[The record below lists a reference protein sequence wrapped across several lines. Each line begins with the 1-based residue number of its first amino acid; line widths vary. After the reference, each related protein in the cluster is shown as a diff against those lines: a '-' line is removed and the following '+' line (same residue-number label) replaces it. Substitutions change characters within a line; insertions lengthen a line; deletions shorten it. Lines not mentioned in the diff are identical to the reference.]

1 MQEFISHPRRL
12 SSTEKVRCCSTP
24 ATQLKIRQFTSN
36 IHTSCVTSLPD
47 LDESLIPLAIFNYL
61 YDPFDLWY
69 YFNSW
74 AMWGSFFAVT
84 PRMWYF
90 SDLKYMINK
99 MFLLRGGRVLKIE
112 TMSISGERYTHWF
125 ETFTVRP
132 LTADLKNFDDRD
144 EADFLQE

>member
-1 MQEFISHPRRL
+1 
-12 SSTEKVRCCSTP
+12 
-24 ATQLKIRQFTSN
+24 
-36 IHTSCVTSLPD
+36 
-47 LDESLIPLAIFNYL
+47 
-61 YDPFDLWY
+61 
-69 YFNSW
+69 
-74 AMWGSFFAVT
+74 MWGSFFLVT
-84 PRMWYF
+84 PRMWYL

-144 EADFLQE
+144 EADFLQEEGQLKHDLAIEVEDMKEFGQNANVIFY